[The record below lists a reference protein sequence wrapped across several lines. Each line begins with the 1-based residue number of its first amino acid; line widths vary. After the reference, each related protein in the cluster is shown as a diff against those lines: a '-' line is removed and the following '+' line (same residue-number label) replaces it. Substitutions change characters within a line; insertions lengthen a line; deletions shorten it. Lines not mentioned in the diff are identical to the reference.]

1 MRWLKPAICAT
12 TCLVSFPALM
22 PLALARQIERWTH
35 FGLRPLGMGNAYV
48 AVADDFN
55 ALFYNP
61 AGLARLKSWDGEFL
75 NPAITAS
82 QNVNGLV
89 KDAQSD
95 LKSGKTEDTL
105 NLVEKNT
112 GENYNVGLALTPHLI
127 FPGFGVGLGL
137 DLSATAIFHRDVTVD
152 LDTGLRA
159 VLPISYARSFIN
171 DRLSLGATVKL
182 RARAGIDKNFSMD
195 DIAAFQ
201 SSSKTDSTGRE
212 LGDYV
217 KAGTGYGVDLG
228 LLFTPQKEFEPTFG
242 LSVTDLGG
250 TPYTIYKVKGSTL
263 GVPPIQLPSV
273 NVGISAKPLRTE
285 WTYIMVAMDMHSI
298 NQPYSFSKKFNL
310 GLEGGLGN
318 ILKIQTGL
326 YQGYFTAGLQFDVG
340 LLSLRFVTYAEELG
354 TSAGYKPDRRIAAQL
369 KFLL

>member
-1 MRWLKPAICAT
+1 MRWLKPAICAST
-12 TCLVSFPALM
+12 YLVSFSAAM
-22 PLALARQIERWTH
+22 PLAHARQTERWTH

-75 NPAITAS
+75 NPALTAS

-127 FPGFGVGLGL
+127 FPNFGFGLGL
-137 DLSATAIFHRDVTVD
+137 DLSATAVFHRDVTVD

-159 VLPISYARSFIN
+159 VLPISFAKNFLN
-171 DRLSLGATVKL
+171 NRLSVGASFKL
-182 RARAGIDKNFSMD
+182 RARAGIDQNFSMD

-212 LGDYV
+212 LEDYV
-217 KAGTGYGVDLG
+217 KGGTGYGIDLG
-228 LLFTPQKEFEPTFG
+228 MLFTPQKEYEPTFG

-250 TPYTIYKVKGSTL
+250 TPYSQYDVKGSSL
-263 GVPPIQLPSV
+263 GAPPIQLPSV

-285 WTYIMVAMDMHSI
+285 WTYVMVAADMHSI

-340 LLSLRFVTYAEELG
+340 LLSLRLVSYAEELG
-354 TSAGYKPDRRIAAQL
+354 TSAGYKADRRVAAQL